1 MVTSACLPI
10 VADSEFQGV
19 TCMDIPID
27 TMFSPIIDFHLGRLS
42 YAFLIDSRGR
52 VLLHPLL
59 PKPENYK
66 HEPIFLDME
75 SVEISDATG
84 SVKASMIRSL
94 SLSVLLPP
102 HSHKTRRTLGRPHL
116 PATKVLRRLSE

>member
-1 MVTSACLPI
+1 
-10 VADSEFQGV
+10 
-19 TCMDIPID
+19 MDIPID
-27 TMFSPIIDFHLGRLS
+27 TLFSPIIDFHLGRLS

-75 SVEISDATG
+75 SVEISNAAVD
-84 SVKASMIRSL
+84 VKASMIRFS
-94 SLSVLLPP
+94 
-102 HSHKTRRTLGRPHL
+102 SHIR
-116 PATKVLRRLSE
+116 